1 VKSVPWFRKDIK
13 FKVVEPAEK
22 PKEEVK
28 QSSEPEIKPK
38 EVEKETLDVAELE
51 TLKAQWC
58 KSLMELVALGSP
70 NAMKIQQDRADRYFY
85 ELSRLD
91 EKALEA
97 GVSSRA
103 FRCLRD
109 DLNVY
114 DVKQTFRCLPQGV
127 IVNTEFQKVDPE
139 KVGLD
144 AAKIMQLVDRI
155 IKGNVP

>member
-1 VKSVPWFRKDIK
+1 MPFFRKNIE
-13 FKVVEPAEK
+13 FKVVKPAEK
-22 PKEEVK
+22 PKEETEESSKQETKPTEVK
-28 QSSEPEIKPK
+28 KEP
-38 EVEKETLDVAELE
+38 LDVAELE
-51 TLKAQWC
+51 TLKAHWC
-58 KSLMELVALGSP
+58 KSLMELVALGCP
-70 NAMKIQQDRADRYFY
+70 NAMKIQQDRVDRYFY
-85 ELSRLD
+85 VLSRLG

-109 DLNVY
+109 DFNVY
-114 DVKQTFRCLPQGV
+114 DVKQTFQFTPQGV